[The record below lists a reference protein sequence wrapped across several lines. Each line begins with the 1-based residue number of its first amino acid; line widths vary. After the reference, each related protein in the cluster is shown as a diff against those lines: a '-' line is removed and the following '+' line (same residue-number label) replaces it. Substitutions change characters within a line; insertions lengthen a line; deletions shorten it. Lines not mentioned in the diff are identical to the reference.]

1 MAISRAVERLIEA
14 RDAVDE
20 MFLTYSRPEVVR
32 GNIKSLSQ
40 MALIGGRLD
49 AIIRRQYVR
58 DREARRRDMRA
69 LTEVPEIGPG
79 T

>member
-1 MAISRAVERLIEA
+1 MAISRTVERMIEA

-20 MFLTYSRPEVVR
+20 MFLIYSRPEVVR
-32 GNIKSLSQ
+32 GNFESLSQ

-49 AIIRRQYVR
+49 ALIRRRLQHE
-58 DREARRRDMRA
+58 REARQRDARA
-69 LTEVPEIGPG
+69 LREVPEIGPG